1 MSETFKMNAAN
12 AGCMANTQP
21 AADAGCEANT
31 HSAADAGAQPAAG
44 LCAEHAWRE
53 GIRPGG
59 VVSRM
64 IDATEE
70 IWENCHRH
78 PFVQGIADGSLDHE
92 KFCFYML
99 QDYVYL
105 FDYARVFAIGV
116 AKAKDPEVM
125 RIFANY
131 VQQIMS
137 GEMDI
142 HRGYMK
148 RLGISPEDAE
158 RTVPSLD
165 NLSYTSYMIR
175 IAYDDGAA
183 EVAAA
188 ILSCALSYEAIAE
201 RMVAEHPGTPARPGI
216 DAQPGI
222 DARPGAEN
230 GDGHPAA
237 ARLDAAARP
246 GAADHPFYG
255 EWVQGYASPGYH
267 AANLELID
275 LTERLAEG
283 LDEARL
289 QHLIDVF
296 VNCSRYELLFWD
308 MAWEMRS

>member
-1 MSETFKMNAAN
+1 MNAAD
-12 AGCMANTQP
+12 AGSAANTQP

-78 PFVQGIADGSLDHE
+78 PFVQGIADGSLDHD

-148 RLGISPEDAE
+148 RLGISLEDAG

-201 RMVAEHPGTPARPGI
+201 RIVAEHPGTPT
-216 DAQPGI
+216 
-222 DARPGAEN
+222 
-230 GDGHPAA
+230 
-237 ARLDAAARP
+237 RP

-267 AANLELID
+267 AANRELID

-283 LDEARL
+283 LSEPQI
-289 QHLIDVF
+289 QHLVDVF

-308 MAWEMRS
+308 MAWEMRP

>member
-1 MSETFKMNAAN
+1 MSETLKNN
-12 AGCMANTQP
+12 
-21 AADAGCEANT
+21 AADAG
-31 HSAADAGAQPAAG
+31 SAADSRPVAGTGPAAG
-44 LCAEHAWRE
+44 REPASGLCPEHAWRE

-64 IDATEE
+64 LDAAAPV
-70 IWENCHRH
+70 WEACHVH
-78 PFVQGIADGSLDHE
+78 PFVRGIADGSLDRGR
-92 KFCFYML
+92 FCFYML

-105 FDYARVFAIGV
+105 FEYARVFAIGV

-125 RIFANY
+125 RVYAGY
-131 VQQIMS
+131 VRQILD

-148 RLGISPEDAE
+148 RLGISPGEAE

-165 NLSYTSYMIR
+165 TLSYTSYMIR

-201 RMVAEHPGTPARPGI
+201 RMAAEH
-216 DAQPGI
+216 
-222 DARPGAEN
+222 
-230 GDGHPAA
+230 
-237 ARLDAAARP
+237 P

-255 EWVQGYASPGYH
+255 EWVQGYACPEYH
-267 AANLELID
+267 AANRELIA
-275 LTERLAEG
+275 LTEKLAEG
-283 LDEARL
+283 LNEEQVR
-289 QHLIDVF
+289 HLIEVF

-308 MAWEMRS
+308 MAWEMKS

>member
-1 MSETFKMNAAN
+1 MSETFKMNAAD
-12 AGCMANTQP
+12 AGCAANTQP
-21 AADAGCEANT
+21 APDAGCTANSQ
-31 HSAADAGAQPAAG
+31 SAADAGAQPAAG

-78 PFVQGIADGSLDHE
+78 PFVQGIADGSLDHD

-216 DAQPGI
+216 DA
-222 DARPGAEN
+222 
-230 GDGHPAA
+230 
-237 ARLDAAARP
+237 RP

>member
-1 MSETFKMNAAN
+1 MSETFKMNAA
-12 AGCMANTQP
+12 
-21 AADAGCEANT
+21 DAGCTKN
-31 HSAADAGAQPAAG
+31 
-44 LCAEHAWRE
+44 AWRE
-53 GIRPGG
+53 GIRPDG

-64 IDATEE
+64 LAATEE

-116 AKAKDPEVM
+116 AKAKDPGVM

-131 VQQIMS
+131 VRQIMS

-148 RLGISPEDAE
+148 RLGISLEDAGC
-158 RTVPSLD
+158 TVPSLD

-201 RMVAEHPGTPARPGI
+201 RIVAEHPGTPT
-216 DAQPGI
+216 
-222 DARPGAEN
+222 
-230 GDGHPAA
+230 
-237 ARLDAAARP
+237 RP

-267 AANLELID
+267 AANRELID

-283 LDEARL
+283 LSEPRL
-289 QHLIDVF
+289 QHLVEVF

-308 MAWEMRS
+308 MAWEMRP

>member
-1 MSETFKMNAAN
+1 MSETFKMN
-12 AGCMANTQP
+12 
-21 AADAGCEANT
+21 
-31 HSAADAGAQPAAG
+31 AADAGAQPAAG

-53 GIRPGG
+53 GSRPGG

-78 PFVQGIADGSLDHE
+78 PFVQGIADGSLDHD

-216 DAQPGI
+216 DA
-222 DARPGAEN
+222 
-230 GDGHPAA
+230 
-237 ARLDAAARP
+237 RP

>member
-1 MSETFKMNAAN
+1 MN
-12 AGCMANTQP
+12 
-21 AADAGCEANT
+21 AADAGC
-31 HSAADAGAQPAAG
+31 AAG
-44 LCAEHAWRE
+44 QAAAGENSCAVNSQSAGSADPAVKLCAENAWRE

-64 IDATEE
+64 LAATED

-116 AKAKDPEVM
+116 AKAKDPDVM

-131 VQQIMS
+131 VRQIMS

-148 RLGISPEDAE
+148 RLGISLEDAE

-201 RMVAEHPGTPARPGI
+201 RMVAEHPGTPARSGM
-216 DAQPGI
+216 
-222 DARPGAEN
+222 E
-230 GDGHPAA
+230 
-237 ARLDAAARP
+237 ARP

-275 LTERLAEG
+275 LTERLAES
-283 LDEARL
+283 LSEPQL
-289 QHLIDVF
+289 QHLVDVF

-308 MAWEMRS
+308 MAWEMRP

>member
-1 MSETFKMNAAN
+1 MSETFKMNAAD
-12 AGCMANTQP
+12 AGCAANAQP

-64 IDATEE
+64 SAATEE

-78 PFVQGIADGSLDHE
+78 PFVQGIADGSLDHD

-201 RMVAEHPGTPARPGI
+201 RMVAEHPGTPARPG
-216 DAQPGI
+216 
-222 DARPGAEN
+222 
-230 GDGHPAA
+230 
-237 ARLDAAARP
+237 
-246 GAADHPFYG
+246 AADHPFYG

>member
-1 MSETFKMNAAN
+1 MSETFKMNAAD
-12 AGCMANTQP
+12 AGCAANTQP
-21 AADAGCEANT
+21 AADAGCAANT
-31 HSAADAGAQPAAG
+31 QPAADAGAQPASG

-78 PFVQGIADGSLDHE
+78 PFVQGIADGSLDHD

-201 RMVAEHPGTPARPGI
+201 RMVAEHPG
-216 DAQPGI
+216 
-222 DARPGAEN
+222 
-230 GDGHPAA
+230 
-237 ARLDAAARP
+237 
-246 GAADHPFYG
+246 AADHPFYG

>member
-1 MSETFKMNAAN
+1 MSETFKMNAAD
-12 AGCMANTQP
+12 AGCAANAQP

-78 PFVQGIADGSLDHE
+78 PFVQGIADGSLDHD

-222 DARPGAEN
+222 DARP
-230 GDGHPAA
+230 
-237 ARLDAAARP
+237 DAAAQP

>member
-1 MSETFKMNAAN
+1 MSETFKMNAAD
-12 AGCMANTQP
+12 AGCAANSPSAADAGCEANTQP
-21 AADAGCEANT
+21 AADAG
-31 HSAADAGAQPAAG
+31 AQPVSG

-64 IDATEE
+64 IAATEE

-78 PFVQGIADGSLDHE
+78 PFVQGIADGSLDHD

-183 EVAAA
+183 EAAAA

-216 DAQPGI
+216 D
-222 DARPGAEN
+222 
-230 GDGHPAA
+230 
-237 ARLDAAARP
+237 ARP

>member
-1 MSETFKMNAAN
+1 MAETFKMNAAD
-12 AGCMANTQP
+12 AGCAANTQP

-64 IDATEE
+64 IAATEE

-216 DAQPGI
+216 DA
-222 DARPGAEN
+222 
-230 GDGHPAA
+230 
-237 ARLDAAARP
+237 RP

>member
-1 MSETFKMNAAN
+1 MAETFKMNAAD
-12 AGCMANTQP
+12 AGCAANTQP
-21 AADAGCEANT
+21 AADAGCAANT

-64 IDATEE
+64 IAATEE

-216 DAQPGI
+216 DA
-222 DARPGAEN
+222 
-230 GDGHPAA
+230 
-237 ARLDAAARP
+237 RP

>member
-1 MSETFKMNAAN
+1 MK
-12 AGCMANTQP
+12 
-21 AADAGCEANT
+21 AADAGC
-31 HSAADAGAQPAAG
+31 AADQAVK
-44 LCAEHAWRE
+44 LCAENAWRE

-64 IDATEE
+64 LAATED
-70 IWENCHRH
+70 IWENYHRH
-78 PFVQGIADGSLDHE
+78 PF
-92 KFCFYML
+92 
-99 QDYVYL
+99 
-105 FDYARVFAIGV
+105 V
-116 AKAKDPEVM
+116 AKAKDPDVM

-131 VQQIMS
+131 VRQIMS

-148 RLGISPEDAE
+148 RLGISLEDAE

-201 RMVAEHPGTPARPGI
+201 RIVAEHPGTP
-216 DAQPGI
+216 
-222 DARPGAEN
+222 
-230 GDGHPAA
+230 
-237 ARLDAAARP
+237 ARP

-267 AANLELID
+267 SANLELID

-283 LDEARL
+283 LSEPQL
-289 QHLIDVF
+289 QHLVDVF

-308 MAWEMRS
+308 MAWEMRL

>member
-1 MSETFKMNAAN
+1 MSETFKMNAAD
-12 AGCMANTQP
+12 AGCAANTQP
-21 AADAGCEANT
+21 APDAGCTANSQ
-31 HSAADAGAQPAAG
+31 SAADAGAQPAAG

-78 PFVQGIADGSLDHE
+78 PFVQGIADGSLDHD

-183 EVAAA
+183 EAAAA

-216 DAQPGI
+216 D
-222 DARPGAEN
+222 
-230 GDGHPAA
+230 
-237 ARLDAAARP
+237 ARP

>member
-1 MSETFKMNAAN
+1 MSETFKMNAADV
-12 AGCMANTQP
+12 GCA
-21 AADAGCEANT
+21 ANT
-31 HSAADAGAQPAAG
+31 HSAADVGAQPAAG

-92 KFCFYML
+92 KFCFYLL

-201 RMVAEHPGTPARPGI
+201 RMVAEHPGT
-216 DAQPGI
+216 Q
-222 DARPGAEN
+222 
-230 GDGHPAA
+230 
-237 ARLDAAARP
+237 ARP

-289 QHLIDVF
+289 KHLIDVF

-308 MAWEMRS
+308 MAWEMRL

>member
-1 MSETFKMNAAN
+1 MSETFKKN
-12 AGCMANTQP
+12 

-31 HSAADAGAQPAAG
+31 QSAADAGAQPAAG

-64 IDATEE
+64 IAATEE

-78 PFVQGIADGSLDHE
+78 PFVQGIADGSLDHD

-148 RLGISPEDAE
+148 RLGISLEDAE

-201 RMVAEHPGTPARPGI
+201 RIVAEHPGTPT
-216 DAQPGI
+216 
-222 DARPGAEN
+222 
-230 GDGHPAA
+230 
-237 ARLDAAARP
+237 RP

-267 AANLELID
+267 AANRELID

-283 LDEARL
+283 LSEPRL
-289 QHLIDVF
+289 QHLVEVF

-308 MAWEMRS
+308 MAWEMRP

>member
-1 MSETFKMNAAN
+1 MSETFKMNAAD
-12 AGCMANTQP
+12 AGCEANTQS
-21 AADAGCEANT
+21 ASDAGCEANT

-78 PFVQGIADGSLDHE
+78 PFVQGIADGSLDHD

-116 AKAKDPEVM
+116 AKAKDPEAM

-148 RLGISPEDAE
+148 RLGISLEDAG

-201 RMVAEHPGTPARPGI
+201 RIVAEHPGTPT
-216 DAQPGI
+216 
-222 DARPGAEN
+222 
-230 GDGHPAA
+230 
-237 ARLDAAARP
+237 RP

-267 AANLELID
+267 AANRELID

-283 LDEARL
+283 LSEPQI
-289 QHLIDVF
+289 QHLVDVF

-308 MAWEMRS
+308 MAWEMRP

>member
-1 MSETFKMNAAN
+1 MSETFKMNAAD
-12 AGCMANTQP
+12 AGCAANAQP

-64 IDATEE
+64 IAATEE

-78 PFVQGIADGSLDHE
+78 PFVQGIADGSLDHD

-201 RMVAEHPGTPARPGI
+201 RMVAEHPGTPAR
-216 DAQPGI
+216 
-222 DARPGAEN
+222 
-230 GDGHPAA
+230 
-237 ARLDAAARP
+237 LDAAARP

>member
-1 MSETFKMNAAN
+1 MNAAD
-12 AGCMANTQP
+12 AGCAANAQP

-64 IDATEE
+64 IAATEE

-78 PFVQGIADGSLDHE
+78 PFVQGIADGSLDHD

-201 RMVAEHPGTPARPGI
+201 RIVAEHPGTPT
-216 DAQPGI
+216 
-222 DARPGAEN
+222 
-230 GDGHPAA
+230 
-237 ARLDAAARP
+237 RP

-267 AANLELID
+267 AANRELID

-283 LDEARL
+283 LSEPQL
-289 QHLIDVF
+289 QHLVDVF

-308 MAWEMRS
+308 MAWEMRL

>member
-183 EVAAA
+183 EAAAA

-222 DARPGAEN
+222 DARP
-230 GDGHPAA
+230 
-237 ARLDAAARP
+237 DAAARP

>member
-1 MSETFKMNAAN
+1 MSETFKMNAAD
-12 AGCMANTQP
+12 AGCAANAQP

-78 PFVQGIADGSLDHE
+78 PFVQGIADGSLDHD

-201 RMVAEHPGTPARPGI
+201 RMVAEHPGTPARP
-216 DAQPGI
+216 DA
-222 DARPGAEN
+222 D
-230 GDGHPAA
+230 
-237 ARLDAAARP
+237 ARP

>member
-1 MSETFKMNAAN
+1 MSETFKMNAAD
-12 AGCMANTQP
+12 AGCAANAQP

-31 HSAADAGAQPAAG
+31 HSAADAGAQPVSG

-64 IDATEE
+64 IAATEE

-78 PFVQGIADGSLDHE
+78 PFVQGIADGSLDHD

-183 EVAAA
+183 EAAAA

-216 DAQPGI
+216 D
-222 DARPGAEN
+222 
-230 GDGHPAA
+230 
-237 ARLDAAARP
+237 ARP

-289 QHLIDVF
+289 QHLVDVF

>member
-1 MSETFKMNAAN
+1 MNAAD
-12 AGCMANTQP
+12 AGCAANAQP

-31 HSAADAGAQPAAG
+31 HSAADAGAQPVSG

-64 IDATEE
+64 IAATEE

-78 PFVQGIADGSLDHE
+78 PFVQGIADGSLDHD

-216 DAQPGI
+216 DA
-222 DARPGAEN
+222 
-230 GDGHPAA
+230 
-237 ARLDAAARP
+237 RP

>member
-1 MSETFKMNAAN
+1 MSETFKMNAAD
-12 AGCMANTQP
+12 AGCAANPQPAADAGCAANSHSAADAGCEANTQP
-21 AADAGCEANT
+21 AADAG
-31 HSAADAGAQPAAG
+31 AQPVSG

-64 IDATEE
+64 IAATEE

-78 PFVQGIADGSLDHE
+78 PFVQGIADGSLDHD

-183 EVAAA
+183 EAAAA

-216 DAQPGI
+216 D
-222 DARPGAEN
+222 
-230 GDGHPAA
+230 
-237 ARLDAAARP
+237 ARP

>member
-1 MSETFKMNAAN
+1 MSETFKMN
-12 AGCMANTQP
+12 
-21 AADAGCEANT
+21 
-31 HSAADAGAQPAAG
+31 AADAGAQPAAG

-64 IDATEE
+64 IAATEE

-78 PFVQGIADGSLDHE
+78 PFVQGIADGSLDHD

-183 EVAAA
+183 EAAAA

-216 DAQPGI
+216 D
-222 DARPGAEN
+222 
-230 GDGHPAA
+230 
-237 ARLDAAARP
+237 ARP

>member
-1 MSETFKMNAAN
+1 MSETFKMNAAD
-12 AGCMANTQP
+12 AGCAANPQP
-21 AADAGCEANT
+21 AADAGCTAN
-31 HSAADAGAQPAAG
+31 SQPAADAGAQPVSG

-78 PFVQGIADGSLDHE
+78 PFVQGIADGSLDHD

-183 EVAAA
+183 EAAAA

-216 DAQPGI
+216 D
-222 DARPGAEN
+222 
-230 GDGHPAA
+230 
-237 ARLDAAARP
+237 ARP

>member
-1 MSETFKMNAAN
+1 MSETFKMNAAD
-12 AGCMANTQP
+12 AGCAANAQP

-78 PFVQGIADGSLDHE
+78 PFVQGIADGSLDHD

-142 HRGYMK
+142 HSGYMK

-175 IAYDDGAA
+175 IGYDDGAA

-201 RMVAEHPGTPARPGI
+201 RMVAEHPGTPARP
-216 DAQPGI
+216 
-222 DARPGAEN
+222 
-230 GDGHPAA
+230 
-237 ARLDAAARP
+237 DAAAQP
-246 GAADHPFYG
+246 GAADHHFYG

>member
-1 MSETFKMNAAN
+1 MNAAN

-78 PFVQGIADGSLDHE
+78 PFVQGIADGSLDHD

-201 RMVAEHPGTPARPGI
+201 RMVAEHPG
-216 DAQPGI
+216 
-222 DARPGAEN
+222 
-230 GDGHPAA
+230 
-237 ARLDAAARP
+237 
-246 GAADHPFYG
+246 AADHPFYG

>member
-1 MSETFKMNAAN
+1 MSETFKMNAA
-12 AGCMANTQP
+12 
-21 AADAGCEANT
+21 DAGC
-31 HSAADAGAQPAAG
+31 AADSRPVAGTGSAAG
-44 LCAEHAWRE
+44 LEPAFGLCPEHAWCE

-64 IDATEE
+64 IAATEE

-78 PFVQGIADGSLDHE
+78 PFVQGIADGSLDHD

-216 DAQPGI
+216 DA
-222 DARPGAEN
+222 
-230 GDGHPAA
+230 
-237 ARLDAAARP
+237 RP

>member
-1 MSETFKMNAAN
+1 MSETFKMNAA
-12 AGCMANTQP
+12 
-21 AADAGCEANT
+21 DAG
-31 HSAADAGAQPAAG
+31 SAADSRPVAGTGSAAG
-44 LCAEHAWRE
+44 LEPAFGLCPEHAWCE

-216 DAQPGI
+216 DA
-222 DARPGAEN
+222 
-230 GDGHPAA
+230 
-237 ARLDAAARP
+237 RP

>member
-1 MSETFKMNAAN
+1 MSETFKMNAA
-12 AGCMANTQP
+12 
-21 AADAGCEANT
+21 DAG
-31 HSAADAGAQPAAG
+31 SAADFRPVAGTGSAAG
-44 LCAEHAWRE
+44 LEPAFGLCPEHAWRE

-78 PFVQGIADGSLDHE
+78 PFVQGIADGSLDHD

-201 RMVAEHPGTPARPGI
+201 RMVAEHPGTPARPG
-216 DAQPGI
+216 
-222 DARPGAEN
+222 
-230 GDGHPAA
+230 
-237 ARLDAAARP
+237 
-246 GAADHPFYG
+246 AADHPFYG
-255 EWVQGYASPGYH
+255 EWVQGYANDGYR
-267 AANLELID
+267 AANEELIA
-275 LTERLAEG
+275 LTERLTA
-283 LDEARL
+283 DCTEAQL
-289 QHLIDVF
+289 QHLEEIF
-296 VNCSRYELLFWD
+296 RICSEYEMRFWD
-308 MAWEMRS
+308 MAWEMRD

>member
-1 MSETFKMNAAN
+1 MNAAD
-12 AGCMANTQP
+12 AGCAANAQP

-64 IDATEE
+64 IAATEE

-78 PFVQGIADGSLDHE
+78 PFVQGIADGSLDHD

-216 DAQPGI
+216 DA
-222 DARPGAEN
+222 
-230 GDGHPAA
+230 
-237 ARLDAAARP
+237 RP

>member
-1 MSETFKMNAAN
+1 MNAAD
-12 AGCMANTQP
+12 AGCAANAQP

-78 PFVQGIADGSLDHE
+78 PFVQGIADGSLDHD

-183 EVAAA
+183 EAAAA

-216 DAQPGI
+216 DAQSGI
-222 DARPGAEN
+222 D
-230 GDGHPAA
+230 
-237 ARLDAAARP
+237 ARP

>member
-1 MSETFKMNAAN
+1 MNAAD
-12 AGCMANTQP
+12 AGCAANTQP
-21 AADAGCEANT
+21 APDAGCTANSQ
-31 HSAADAGAQPAAG
+31 SAADAGAQPAAG

-78 PFVQGIADGSLDHE
+78 PFVQGIADGSLDHD

-183 EVAAA
+183 EAAAA

-216 DAQPGI
+216 D
-222 DARPGAEN
+222 
-230 GDGHPAA
+230 
-237 ARLDAAARP
+237 ARP

>member
-1 MSETFKMNAAN
+1 MSETFKMNAA
-12 AGCMANTQP
+12 
-21 AADAGCEANT
+21 DAGCTKN
-31 HSAADAGAQPAAG
+31 
-44 LCAEHAWRE
+44 AWRE
-53 GIRPGG
+53 GIRPDG

-64 IDATEE
+64 LAATEE

-116 AKAKDPEVM
+116 AKAKDPGVM

-148 RLGISPEDAE
+148 RLGISLEDAE

-201 RMVAEHPGTPARPGI
+201 RIVAEHPGTPARSGM
-216 DAQPGI
+216 
-222 DARPGAEN
+222 E
-230 GDGHPAA
+230 
-237 ARLDAAARP
+237 ARP

-283 LDEARL
+283 LSGPRL
-289 QHLIDVF
+289 QHLVDVF

-308 MAWEMRS
+308 MAWEMRP